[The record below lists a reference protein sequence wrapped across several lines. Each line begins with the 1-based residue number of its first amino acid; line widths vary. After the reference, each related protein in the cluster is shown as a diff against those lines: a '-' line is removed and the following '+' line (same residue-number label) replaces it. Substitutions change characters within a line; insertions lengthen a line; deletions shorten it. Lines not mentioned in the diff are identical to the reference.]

1 MMNASSLLESSSIS
15 LSALETIPF
24 QPPPRPEDPPAETI
38 RDAST
43 VRLEFNVMPEKE
55 ISETLHVREYRVWDN
70 YAEATFDRTYSS
82 MMTASPSHLI
92 FLTGLAHSQK
102 LLYVLMAHRLGRR
115 YSPGDPEF
123 GKFWVTDLRIHIP
136 RMVRQ
141 EVNLVERLWI
151 LSQVR
156 TGESSWSI
164 EVYTSFCDSLGM
176 WGRIP
181 FFLL

>member
-1 MMNASSLLESSSIS
+1 MTSTSSLLESTATSLLPLEDIS
-15 LSALETIPF
+15 F
-24 QPPPRPEDPPAETI
+24 QPPPRPEDPPAQVI

-43 VRLEFNVMPEKE
+43 VRLDFNVMPEKE

-82 MMTASPSHLI
+82 KMTASPSHLI
-92 FLTGLAHSQK
+92 FLTALAHSQK

-115 YSPGDPEF
+115 YSPNEPEY

-141 EVNLVERLWI
+141 EANLVERLWI
-151 LSQVR
+151 LSEVR
-156 TGESSWSI
+156 TGESSRSV
-164 EVYTSFCDSLGM
+164 EAYTSFCDSLGV
-176 WGRIP
+176 WARTP